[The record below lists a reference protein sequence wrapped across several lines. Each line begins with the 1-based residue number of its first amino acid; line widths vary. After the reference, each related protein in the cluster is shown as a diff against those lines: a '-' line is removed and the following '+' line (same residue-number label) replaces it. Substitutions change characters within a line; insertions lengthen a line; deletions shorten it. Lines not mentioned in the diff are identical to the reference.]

1 MAPGIAAAMTG
12 IGASHLMHGPT
23 AGAQFGYQLLWI
35 VPFAYLIKYRC
46 FEFAHRDTMVKG
58 ESVMEAYGRMG
69 NWPLWYL
76 GFQSLANTIG
86 IVGHA
91 LGCGALL
98 WAAFPF
104 MPIEAWSAAILL
116 LSVVIL

>member
-1 MAPGIAAAMTG
+1 MRLLTDTTATGPHSGAAQSSVRQAGASGTIRLDAPGTGVGDTWKAMAPGIAAAMTG

-69 NWPLWYL
+69 NWPL
-76 GFQSLANTIG
+76 
-86 IVGHA
+86 
-91 LGCGALL
+91 
-98 WAAFPF
+98 
-104 MPIEAWSAAILL
+104 
-116 LSVVIL
+116 